1 MEIGKANKIEN
12 ESEKENGL
20 DTSILTG
27 ERIEIDV
34 HLPETNC
41 GIGASLSF
49 SLFLCV
55 CEDEGRQMRVQR

>member
-41 GIGASLSF
+41 GIGASLSLLLSF
-49 SLFLCV
+49 SVFAKMK
-55 CEDEGRQMRVQR
+55 EDK